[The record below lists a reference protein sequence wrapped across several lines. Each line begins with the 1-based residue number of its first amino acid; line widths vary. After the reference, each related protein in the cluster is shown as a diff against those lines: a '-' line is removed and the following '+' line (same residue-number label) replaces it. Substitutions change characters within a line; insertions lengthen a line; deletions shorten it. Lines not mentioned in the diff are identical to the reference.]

1 MKRSKD
7 FRLLELCS
15 SLQTMGSEANA
26 KAVLAEKAKAKAA
39 SKKRNQQ
46 V

>member
-7 FRLLELCS
+7 FHRLLCS